1 MFKPKAARRQ
11 KRTLRFELKGSRG
24 TIKDG
29 GKACSLKDAD
39 GQGTVLCDRPIQR
52 NTGLHEAEFK
62 QTSDVTVRFGVASAT
77 ADLEKPLG
85 LQKGSAG
92 LNTDGG
98 FYTDG
103 QRQGDVG
110 SFGKQEPDT
119 LAVDTD
125 VAGALECV
133 WSVGGRE
140 RKRHPIEEGWR
151 FAVGC
156 YGLEASFEIVRYT
169 VTTRATDVRR
179 APRPRLA
186 RRPRTHPGRTP

>member
-1 MFKPKAARRQ
+1 MYWMAS
-11 KRTLRFELKGSRG
+11 FERPPRKG
-24 TIKDG
+24 TITLEPREGPPQAVLCSTG
-29 GKACSLKDAD
+29 GT
-39 GQGTVLCDRPIQR
+39 GTVLCDRPILR
-52 NTGLHEAEFK
+52 NTGLHKVEFK
-62 QTSDVTVRFGVASAT
+62 QTNAGFAIFGVASAT
-77 ADLEKPLG
+77 ADLEERLG
-85 LQKGSAG
+85 RQKGSAG
-92 LNTDGG
+92 LVTNGA
-98 FYTDG
+98 FYADG

-110 SFGKQEPDT
+110 SFGQQEPVT

-156 YGLEASFEIVRYT
+156 YWSDASFEIVRYT
-169 VTTRATDVRR
+169 ATTRATDVRR

-186 RRPRTHPGRTP
+186 RRPPPTHPGRTP